1 MLPSSAVSDILSIV
15 KNLFSDIS
23 PVVLLLLGILLAL
36 SVLEYVFYALFQRQE
51 NNSDENDDNF

>member
-36 SVLEYVFYALFQRQE
+36 SILEYFLFALFQRQ
-51 NNSDENDDNF
+51 NDDDNS

>member
-23 PVVLLLLGILLAL
+23 PVVLLLLGVLLAL
-36 SVLEYVFYALFQRQE
+36 SVLEYVFYALFQRQNE
-51 NNSDENDDNF
+51 DEDDNS